1 MNPYAHWAWRDQLLD
16 DVFWTVHSDGLARGP
31 LLSGAPLPTSPLTLP
46 MSPST
51 RAFLNTELSF
61 GGAEGEGRKLHNM
74 PMSPSGSL
82 SLAAMKQTMSYVLT
96 RPKTLE
102 RVVSLKEALSDTNLL
117 NSLTVRAPTLPFA
130 LAPLARESK
139 KQKAGEKR
147 KEKLTI

>member
-1 MNPYAHWAWRDQLLD
+1 
-16 DVFWTVHSDGLARGP
+16 
-31 LLSGAPLPTSPLTLP
+31 
-46 MSPST
+46 
-51 RAFLNTELSF
+51 
-61 GGAEGEGRKLHNM
+61 M

-117 NSLTVRAPTLPFA
+117 NSLTVRVPTLPFA
-130 LAPLARESK
+130 LAPLDRESK